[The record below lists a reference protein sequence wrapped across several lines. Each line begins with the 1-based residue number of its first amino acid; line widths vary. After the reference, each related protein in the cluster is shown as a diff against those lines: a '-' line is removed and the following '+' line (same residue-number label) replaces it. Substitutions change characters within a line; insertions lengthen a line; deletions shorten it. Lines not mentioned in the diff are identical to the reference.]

1 MMKKIIVAALLL
13 LFAAPALAGTPM
25 ATVQTAVDQILSI
38 LREPNGSDQ
47 KIIDNKFE
55 RIRDIVNESFDY
67 EVLSRV
73 TLGRGWRQLDDSQRA
88 TFVSLY
94 SELIE
99 RTYRNHIVDYS
110 DEEVVYI
117 RESMLTEPGAR
128 VPRAEVETRVLLDTG
143 PITVLYRLYEENGV
157 WRIFDIHGE
166 GISLSQNFRA
176 QFEDILHRR
185 GVEGLLD
192 ALRNRVER
200 LRADP
205 GAERV
210 EVVR

>member
-1 MMKKIIVAALLL
+1 MKKIIVAALLL